1 MIINEILT
9 LLSDIESACDGKE
22 CRNGSHCKN
31 GKCICPTSCDN
42 DKYKPVC
49 GSDGHTV
56 RASLEF
62 INPFSNVNHLSYFE
76 IELKFTI
83 LFSSVFQ

>member
-1 MIINEILT
+1 MIINEILM
-9 LLSDIESACDGKE
+9 LLSVIESACDGKE

-42 DKYKPVC
+42 DKYTPVC

-56 RASLEF
+56 RATLEIIEPIPHVNDF
-62 INPFSNVNHLSYFE
+62 IIF
-76 IELKFTI
+76 
-83 LFSSVFQ
+83 